1 MTAPMI
7 TKHLP
12 FFDLAQ
18 IAASGQCFRLN
29 TDRNRYTAV
38 HRGFFAEIEQDGTET
53 HFFCSEDDFENVWK
67 DYFDLDTDYG
77 LFQSSVYGDSF
88 LEKAAEFGKGIR
100 ILRQDPWEMICT
112 FIISQNRNIPA
123 IRKSVEALCRLFG
136 ELCRCGDRT
145 YYTFPS
151 AERLHTL
158 NAREREAFRTQASL
172 GYRDKFIVQAA
183 AEVAEKRFSPEEAA
197 LLPND
202 ALYRRLTALCGV
214 GPKVASCIMLYG
226 FHRLDSFPVD
236 VWIKRI
242 VDEVYGGVFDPARH
256 EGFQGVIQQYM
267 FYYYRSL
274 RQKNAS
280 LPETDK
286 ALFKTD

>member
-1 MTAPMI
+1 MKCTCDVMI

-29 TDRNRYTAV
+29 AAGDRYTAV
-38 HRGFFAEIEQDGTET
+38 HREFFVEIEQNGPET
-53 HFFCSEDDFENVWK
+53 RFLCSEDEFENVWK
-67 DYFDLDTDYG
+67 SYFDLDTDYG
-77 LFQSSVYGDSF
+77 LFQASVRGDGF
-88 LEKAAEFGKGIR
+88 LERAAEFGKGIR

-136 ELCRCGDRT
+136 ERCGQGNGT
-145 YYTFPS
+145 YCTFPS

-158 NAREREAFRTQASL
+158 DAREREAFRTQTSL
-172 GYRDKFIVQAA
+172 GYRDKFILQAA

-202 ALYRRLTALCGV
+202 ALYRRLTAMHGV

-242 VDEVYGGVFDPARH
+242 VDEVYGGIFDPARH

-267 FYYYRSL
+267 FHYYRSL
-274 RQKNAS
+274 RQKKQVPPKNGQS
-280 LPETDK
+280 LI
-286 ALFKTD
+286 

>member
-1 MTAPMI
+1 MI
-7 TKHLP
+7 TKYLP

-18 IAASGQCFRLN
+18 IAASGQCFRLKA
-29 TDRNRYTAV
+29 DGNRHTAI
-38 HRGFFAEIEQDGTET
+38 HRGFLVEIEQNGPET
-53 HFFCSEDDFENVWK
+53 RFFCSEDDFENIWK

-77 LFQSSVYGDSF
+77 LFQASVRGDVF
-88 LEKAAEFGKGIR
+88 LENAAEFGKGIR
-100 ILRQDPWEMICT
+100 ILKQDPWEMICT

-136 ELCRCGDRT
+136 ELCRHGDGT
-145 YYTFPS
+145 YYSAFPS

-158 NAREREAFRTQASL
+158 NAREKEAFRTQASL
-172 GYRDKFIVQAA
+172 GYRDKFILQAA
-183 AEVAEKRFSPEEAA
+183 AEVAKKRFSPEDAA

-202 ALYRRLTALCGV
+202 ALYRRLTALHGV

-267 FYYYRSL
+267 FHYYRSL
-274 RQKNAS
+274 QQKKRVPPQNGRS
-280 LPETDK
+280 LI
-286 ALFKTD
+286 